1 METVFDVVKAIR
13 ANAKRDY
20 GEMGDAYTIGVLQE
34 TINNVVTW
42 GDTGAQAMES
52 LIEFAKEDEHGRV

>member
-1 METVFDVVKAIR
+1 METVFDVVKKIR
-13 ANAKRDY
+13 ENARNAY

-42 GDTGAQAMES
+42 GDTKEQIMEG
-52 LIEFAKEDEHGRV
+52 LLEFAKGE